1 LHWLAPDW
9 PSVDLEFAANSN
21 IGHAAQLS
29 AIIFG
34 MRLLRLHKSSQSHYA
49 WLLCLALMLP
59 LAQVTATVHS
69 LMHVQLSGS
78 VSTDAKP
85 ALSADHCNLCLSS
98 QTVMGGAPLVQAV
111 GSTVIVTRF
120 ALPPPNSTS
129 FEKPRAT
136 RPYQSRAPPS
146 L

>member
-1 LHWLAPDW
+1 M
-9 PSVDLEFAANSN
+9 S
-21 IGHAAQLS
+21 
-29 AIIFG
+29 
-34 MRLLRLHKSSQSHYA
+34 LLRLDKSSHNHFA
-49 WLLCLALMLP
+49 WLLCLALTLP
-59 LAQVTATVHS
+59 LAQVTATAHT
-69 LMHVQLSGS
+69 LMHMHLTGP

-98 QTVMGGAPLVQAV
+98 QTVMGGAPLVQGP
-111 GSTVIVTRF
+111 GSTVIVTRS
-120 ALPPPNSTS
+120 APPVPNSTS